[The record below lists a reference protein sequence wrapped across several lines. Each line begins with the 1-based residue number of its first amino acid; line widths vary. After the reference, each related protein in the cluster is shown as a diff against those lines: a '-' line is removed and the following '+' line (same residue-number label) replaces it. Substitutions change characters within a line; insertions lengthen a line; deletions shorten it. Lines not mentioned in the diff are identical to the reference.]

1 MSLKLFAAPMSSA
14 TPVVNAIA
22 ELGIDCEIVMF
33 DLSSREQKQPAYLA
47 INPHGVVPT
56 LVVDGTPL
64 FEAVEIMQWLGDRHG
79 VERGLWPA
87 ADTPARLVALS
98 WTSWAYVSY
107 GALLNVL
114 NFSQSPR
121 ADARLHHPPLAAEAL
136 KQLDAA
142 LGRLDAQLAKAPF
155 LLGDAFSLADLI
167 VAGVVTYSTYCGV
180 SVDGHAHVQR
190 WLQAFQSRPAYRRT
204 WMGESAVA

>member
-14 TPVVNAIA
+14 TPVVNALA
-22 ELGIDCEIVMF
+22 ELGIDCEIAML
-33 DLSSREQKQPAYLA
+33 DLEAGEQKRPDYLA

-64 FEAVEIMQWLGDRHG
+64 FETVEILQWLGDNHG

-87 ADTPARLVALS
+87 AGTPERLVALS

-107 GALLNVL
+107 GALLYTL
-114 NFSQSPR
+114 NFAQSPR
-121 ADARLHHPPLAAEAL
+121 VDASLHHAPLAAEVL
-136 KQLDAA
+136 SRIDAA
-142 LGRLDAQLAKAPF
+142 LGRLDAQLAKQPF
-155 LLGDAFSLADLI
+155 LLGDAFTLVDLT

-180 SVDGHAHVQR
+180 SVDAHPHVQA
-190 WLQAFQSRPAYRRT
+190 WLLAFQSRPAYRKT
-204 WMGESAVA
+204 WEAASA